1 MFDPIYPIY
10 LKTISHKGFK
20 ELPFAFR
27 EVWVLYF
34 AWLYLLSRV
43 GMVELPPKIFPK
55 NFNLDKLLDKLKET
69 AKDKNGL
76 SINIRIIRTVGWLL
90 DEDYDALIDRDDSLK
105 RLRYRYVRNSA
116 QRRSNLILRYLINIQ
131 KRDFVNIKC
140 KNITQSAKKAFS
152 ELAIELKWADFEIE
166 ILPLDDVVGI
176 ISDIMDANSRR
187 IRP

>member
-1 MFDPIYPIY
+1 M
-10 LKTISHKGFK
+10 
-20 ELPFAFR
+20 R
-27 EVWVLYF
+27 
-34 AWLYLLSRV
+34 
-43 GMVELPPKIFPK
+43 
-55 NFNLDKLLDKLKET
+55 LKET

-105 RLRYRYVRNSA
+105 RYRYRYVRNSA